1 MIYKGSN
8 LIISSDGTVLGGSKS
23 CSIDVQTD
31 LIKVSSPTDG
41 QWEHNIAGRKSWSI
55 STNHL
60 LISSEKATAIIEA
73 QSYGK
78 GMLANQPYLKIG
90 NLTQSVAI
98 TRGVKIYAVSRHSS
112 GVYMI
117 TAGSNFDT
125 YGNTLTGSNTA
136 CDNFAEYLQNT
147 WIPQHM
153 TDWHVIISYG
163 GFGINENLRTK
174 LEGLF
179 NVSILDTAV
188 ARYQGSMVLI
198 GYYRDYPGVFTYTTG
213 NAPVAAA
220 RESMMLNGM
229 DPLSKTLM
237 SDFAKNAGKTFLL
250 TASIEGNPYDKLS
263 GTAICKTAKLQA
275 TKGNLLTG
283 SLQFEGSGPLT

>member
-1 MIYKGSN
+1 MILQGKN
-8 LIISSDGTVLGGSKS
+8 LIISANGTVLGGSKS

-41 QWEHNIAGRKSWSI
+41 QWEHVIAGKKSWSL

-78 GMLANQPYLKIG
+78 GMLANQPYVKVG
-90 NLTQSVAI
+90 NLKQSVAI
-98 TRGVKIYAVSRHSS
+98 TRGVKIYAVSRHTS

-117 TAGSNFDT
+117 TAGSDFDT
-125 YGNTLTGSNTA
+125 YGNSYIVSGRE

-147 WIPQHM
+147 WIPQHR

-179 NVSILDTAV
+179 NVTIPEAAV
-188 ARYQGSMVLI
+188 ARYQGAMVLI
-198 GYYRDYPGVFTYTTG
+198 GYYDDYPGVFTYTTG

-237 SDFAKNAGKTFLL
+237 SDFAKNAGKTFQL
-250 TASIEGNPYDKLS
+250 TASIKGNPYDKLS

-275 TKGNLLTG
+275 SQPNLLTG
-283 SLQFEGSGPLT
+283 SLQFVGSGPLT

>member
-41 QWEHNIAGRKSWSI
+41 QWEHNIAGRNSWSI

-60 LISSEKATAIIEA
+60 LISSEKATATIEA
-73 QSYGK
+73 QSYGR
-78 GMLANQPYLKIG
+78 GMLANQPYVKVG
-90 NLTQSVAI
+90 NQKQLANI
-98 TRGVKIYAVSRHSS
+98 TRGVKIYAVSRHVS

-117 TAGSNFDT
+117 TAGSDFDT
-125 YGNTLTGSNTA
+125 YANTRTDSNTA

-147 WIPQHM
+147 WIPQH
-153 TDWHVIISYG
+153 TSDWHVIVSYG
-163 GFGINENLRTK
+163 GFGINANLRTK
-174 LEGLF
+174 LEGMF
-179 NVSILDTAV
+179 GVTIPDAAV
-188 ARYQGSMVLI
+188 ARHQGAMVLI
-198 GYYRDYPGVFTYTTG
+198 GYYDEYPGVFAWTTG
-213 NAPVAAA
+213 SAPVVSSRA
-220 RESMMLNGM
+220 SMMLDGM
-229 DPLSKTLM
+229 YPLSKTLM
-237 SDFAKNAGKTFLL
+237 SAFVKNTGKTFQL
-250 TASIEGNPYDKLS
+250 TASIEGIPYDKLS

-275 TKGNLLTG
+275 TKSNLLTG